1 MLPDFS
7 DLICYL
13 RNKGVKAH
21 FNMGGH
27 FPTVEYEETL
37 KLIPGLDTLV
47 RHEGEFTLLELFQQL
62 DPPDS

>member
-27 FPTVEYEETL
+27 FPTVECEETL

-47 RHEGEFTLLELFQQL
+47 FMSRDLPQ
-62 DPPDS
+62 